1 MRLCLGGSKQA
12 DCRQGSG
19 GTQTQG
25 SKSEAKTQ
33 RLGRLRLEYFQS
45 AKAREAKA
53 GENFVGQG

>member
-1 MRLCLGGSKQA
+1 MLNH
-12 DCRQGSG
+12 
-19 GTQTQG
+19 TQG

>member
-1 MRLCLGGSKQA
+1 VNSLHDLSIL
-12 DCRQGSG
+12 ST
-19 GTQTQG
+19 GTPYPDQG